1 MIVVV
6 KAVERVL
13 IVVNTLAVTVERA
26 KVIVVVVLE
35 TTVTTV
41 GLMVVLRYWLQ
52 KWDAFDFTV
61 GASNPRRQSSLI
73 HVAVIGYGGP
83 ATTTGAIA
91 IAERPKMILKTL
103 EANMLTI
110 RSLVIMVAG
119 LEETG

>member
-6 KAVERVL
+6 KAVDRVL

-26 KVIVVVVLE
+26 KVMVVVVLE

-52 KWDAFDFTV
+52 KWDAFDITV
-61 GASNPRRQSSLI
+61 GASNPRRQLSLR

-83 ATTTGAIA
+83 ATTGAIA